1 MPLEFIFDFVLVK
14 YGIKNNL
21 SNLRKKTSFSSFSN
35 FLFFSAY
42 SILSLSR
49 SKPKLFENLFLS
61 KCLEI
66 KALQT
71 QQIPFKSK
79 LVAYKKY
86 RFSSRTTLL
95 GL

>member
-1 MPLEFIFDFVLVK
+1 MSLKFIFDLVLVK
-14 YGIKNNL
+14 CGIKNNL

-35 FLFFSAY
+35 FLFYSAY

-49 SKPKLFENLFLS
+49 SKQKLSEKLFLS

-71 QQIPFKSK
+71 
-79 LVAYKKY
+79 L
-86 RFSSRTTLL
+86 
-95 GL
+95 